1 MCSLDLF
8 QNTTIEERVT
18 LLELQVLDIQEDVG
32 NLDQNVDFL
41 FEEQIIQDERIFSLE
56 ETSDQVIVELA
67 QINENLE
74 GTI

>member
-1 MCSLDLF
+1 MF
-8 QNTTIEERVT
+8 QNSTIEERVT

-32 NLDQNVDFL
+32 NLDENVDFL

-56 ETSDQVIVELA
+56 ETSDQLIVELA

-74 GTI
+74 GTIWNG